1 MSEAN
6 SGIENFNSISLRAS
20 LERGRSP
27 LFVTSGMARVVIY
40 AGMSSMRRLRQHG
53 GLPGLRSGPG
63 MTAADSSMRGNVMYG
78 EKVI

>member
-27 LFVTSGMARVVIY
+27 MFVTSGMARVVIY
-40 AGMSSMRRLRQHG
+40 AGMSSMRRLRHG